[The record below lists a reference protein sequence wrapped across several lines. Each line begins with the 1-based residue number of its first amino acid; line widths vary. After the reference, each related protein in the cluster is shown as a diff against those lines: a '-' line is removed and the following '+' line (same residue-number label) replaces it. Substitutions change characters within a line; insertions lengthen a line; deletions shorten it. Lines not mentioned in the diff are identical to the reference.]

1 MDTRDTRNTPQPAS
15 RPAPALTGVR
25 RVLRQPAVL
34 VWLAFLLICAVVISR
49 TTFTADLSAFLPR
62 SPSAGQR
69 VLVDQLRDGLVSR
82 LILVGIEGGD
92 PAGRAAVSK
101 RMAASLRG
109 DTQFASV
116 NNGEPVSEE
125 RDQRFIFE
133 HRYVLSPL
141 VTPERFSA
149 AGLHQALGDS
159 LDLLG
164 SSAGMFAKD
173 LLPHDPTGEVTTLVS
188 RLDSDAQ
195 PASQDGVWASR
206 DGQRAVL
213 VVQTAGAGSDTD
225 AQARAMSAV
234 QSAFDA
240 AAKTAPDAAP
250 ESDPNAAPNAA
261 AYHLVMTGPGVFS
274 VETRENI
281 KHDVARL
288 SAVSIVLI
296 IALLLVVYRS
306 PLALVL
312 GLLPVLSGVAAGLA
326 SVSLA
331 FGTVHGLTLGF
342 GTTLIG
348 EAVDYSI
355 YLFVQSSQVQGRW
368 RGVTSANAPVH
379 DPAADSLRTWIAT
392 YWPTI
397 RLGVLTSICGF
408 ASMLFSGFPGL
419 VQLGL
424 YSIAGLTTAAL
435 VTRFVLP
442 HLRGARFA
450 IRDVSRLAATLARLT
465 RAAPRLRGALVVLLI
480 AAVAALAFH
489 REHLWSHEL
498 SALSPVSRQSTSLDE
513 SLRADLGAPDVRYLV
528 VISGA
533 SQEAVL
539 EGAEKVSAQLQ
550 PLVDNGTLAGYGS
563 PALFLPSLAAQRVRL
578 ASLPPADV
586 LAERM
591 RAAVAD
597 QSISVKADAFAPFIA
612 DVQAAR
618 QQPPLQRA
626 DLRGTSMALAVDA
639 LLTQRD
645 GRWTAMLSL
654 RAPEHT
660 PPATAAAAARG
671 TAVGVATIPPDQSSL
686 NADKI
691 RAAVAQA
698 QVPDALFVDMKA
710 EADSLYINYVRE
722 DIHLSLA
729 GLAAIVV
736 LLLIA
741 LRSPRAVA
749 RTLAPL
755 VAAVLVVSA
764 GLAVA
769 GEQLTIL
776 HLIGMLLIV
785 AVGSNYALFFNR
797 PAHGTHDAR
806 GAGSASGNAAG
817 NLAGTAFGS
826 ALATASDTPGIA
838 PQTLVSLL
846 IANLAT
852 VAGFGLLALA
862 RVPLLKAFGLTVGPG
877 AILALLF
884 SAILAP
890 AVKRATASSV
900 AERRSGERA

>member
-1 MDTRDTRNTPQPAS
+1 MPAQ
-15 RPAPALTGVR
+15 RPATPPPQGMRSVF
-25 RVLRQPAVL
+25 RQRAVL
-34 VWLAFLLICAVVISR
+34 AWLAFLLVCAVVISR
-49 TTFTADLSAFLPR
+49 TSFTADLSAFLPR

-92 PAGRAAVSK
+92 PAGRAALSK
-101 RMAASLRG
+101 HMAASLRG
-109 DTQFASV
+109 DAQFASV

-125 RDQRFIFE
+125 RDQRFVFE

-141 VTPERFSA
+141 VTPARFSVE
-149 AGLHQALGDS
+149 GLHEALGES

-173 LLPHDPTGEVTTLVS
+173 LLPHDPTGEVTALIN
-188 RLDSDAQ
+188 RLDSGAQ
-195 PASQDGVWASR
+195 PVSQDGVWASR
-206 DGQRAVL
+206 DGRRAVL

-225 AQARAMSAV
+225 AQARAMAAV
-234 QSAFDA
+234 QNAFD
-240 AAKTAPDAAP
+240 
-250 ESDPNAAPNAA
+250 NAMKSVSNAS
-261 AYHLVMTGPGVFS
+261 AYHLLMTGPGVFS

-288 SAVSIVLI
+288 SAVSMVLI

-326 SVSLA
+326 AVSLA
-331 FGTVHGLTLGF
+331 FGSVHGLTLGF

-355 YLFVQSSQVQGRW
+355 YLFVQSSQVQGAQ
-368 RGVTSANAPVH
+368 RG
-379 DPAADSLRTWIAT
+379 PAQTDGADSLRKWIAV

-424 YSIAGLTTAAL
+424 YSIAGLTAAAL

-442 HLRGARFA
+442 HLRGVRFA
-450 IRDVSRLAATLARLT
+450 IRDVSRLASTLARFT
-465 RAAPRLRGALVVLLI
+465 ASAHRLRGALVVLLI
-480 AAVAALAFH
+480 AAVATLALH
-489 REHLWSHEL
+489 RQHVWSHEL
-498 SALSPVSRQSTSLDE
+498 SALSPVSQQSLALDE
-513 SLRADLGAPDVRYLV
+513 SLRADVGAPDVRYLV

-550 PLVDNGTLAGYGS
+550 PLVDSGVLAGYES
-563 PALFLPSLAAQRVRL
+563 PALYLPSLAAQRARL

-586 LAERM
+586 LTQRM
-591 RAAVAD
+591 RGAVAD
-597 QSISVKADAFAPFIA
+597 QSIGVKPDAFAPFIA

-626 DLRGTSMALAVDA
+626 DLQGTSMALAVDA

-645 GRWTAMLSL
+645 GHWSAMLSL
-654 RAPEHT
+654 RAPEH
-660 PPATAAAAARG
+660 AAAAG
-671 TAVGVATIPPDQSSL
+671 QQTASASNDATQSSL
-686 NADKI
+686 DAGKI
-691 RAAVAQA
+691 RAAVARA

-710 EADSLYINYVRE
+710 EADRLYVNYVRE

-741 LRSPRAVA
+741 LRSPQAVV

-755 VAAVLVVSA
+755 LAAVLVVTA
-764 GLAVA
+764 GLALA

-785 AVGSNYALFFNR
+785 AVGSNYALFFNK
-797 PAHGTHDAR
+797 PSHSAHDITGTTGIK
-806 GAGSASGNAAG
+806 GA
-817 NLAGTAFGS
+817 T
-826 ALATASDTPGIA
+826 GIA

-890 AVKRATASSV
+890 AIKRAKAPSATA
-900 AERRSGERA
+900 RRSGERA